1 MPDLTGGP
9 TADET
14 ALLTRLGELF
24 DEIDPV
30 PDVVLEAARASFAW
44 RTIDAELAE
53 LQDDS
58 ALTPLAGIRGHG
70 DSRLLTF
77 EAPAI
82 TVVVEVT
89 EVGEER
95 RLVGQVVPAGAQRVE
110 IRHARITVAADVDTV
125 GRFTVDHVPCGPVSI
140 ACASSDGTPTV
151 TSWVSI

>member
-1 MPDLTGGP
+1 MPDISGGP
-9 TADET
+9 TADDT
-14 ALLTRLGELF
+14 ALLARLGELF

-30 PDVVLEAARASFAW
+30 PDTVIAAARASFAW

-58 ALTPLAGIRGHG
+58 AMTPLVGIRGHG

-110 IRHARITVAADVDTV
+110 IRHARRTVAADVDTV
-125 GRFTVDHVPCGPVSI
+125 GRFTADHVPCGPVSI
-140 ACASSDGTPTV
+140 ACAAADGTPTV

>member
-1 MPDLTGGP
+1 MPDLSGGP
-9 TADET
+9 TADDI
-14 ALLTRLGELF
+14 ALLARLGELF

-30 PDVVLEAARASFAW
+30 PDAVLAAARGSFTW
-44 RTIDAELAE
+44 RTVDAELAE

-77 EAPAI
+77 EAPAV

-89 EVGEER
+89 EVGDER
-95 RLVGQVVPAGAQRVE
+95 HLVGQVVPAGPQQVE
-110 IRHARITVAADVDTV
+110 IRHAQVTVAAAVDQV
-125 GRFTVDHVPCGPVSI
+125 GRFTVDHVPCGPISI
-140 ACASSDGTPTV
+140 ACACEDGTPTV